1 MALLGTLEL
10 LIKRY
15 LKLPAFRVFCLIGRF
30 ISPLTDRPVRREKV
44 SRILI
49 FQGGGIG
56 DLIRTFPMLRILKKE
71 LPHAALSVLSP
82 FDDRVF
88 SLFPD
93 RDTIAEYLIFDPA
106 GKQKSFFSKLSLM
119 RSLKRKSYDLIL
131 CPQTGLGMIEL
142 SVLSFVAG
150 APYRIGY
157 DMNGSGFLFTT
168 KVALKEDT
176 SIYEQHIELLHS
188 LSSPS
193 GPHRHE
199 MEIPF
204 ISIPGEDLAAARSF
218 LKAHDISEKD
228 IIVTMS
234 PIVMADRDNRS
245 PQHDRPLAGLR
256 VWPEEKYIDLI
267 NEITRSYRVKVIIL
281 GDRISQ
287 GSLSEFL
294 NRNENSRTVSAINK
308 TTLGQSAAL
317 ISMSRV
323 FIGNDT
329 GLLHIALALKMPCIG
344 IFGSTSPEQ
353 VLPSVD
359 FFIAVRAG
367 IDCSPCFV
375 HQPAAD
381 FKCDREVQCL
391 RSISVDDVMTAVKQL
406 LTT

>member
-15 LKLPAFRVFCLIGRF
+15 LKLPAFRVFCLIGRVL
-30 ISPLTDRPVRREKV
+30 SPLTDRPVRKEKV
-44 SRILI
+44 SRVLI

-56 DLIRTFPMLRILKKE
+56 DLIRTFPMLRILKKK
-71 LPHAALSVLSP
+71 LPHAAISVLSP

-93 RDTIAEYLIFDPA
+93 RDTIAEYLIFNPA
-106 GKQKSFFSKLSLM
+106 GKQKSFFSKLKLM
-119 RSLKRKSYDLIL
+119 RSLRRKSYDLIL

-142 SVLSFVAG
+142 SVLSFLTG

-176 SIYEQHIELLHS
+176 SVYEQHIDLLHS
-188 LSSPS
+188 IFSSS
-193 GPHRHE
+193 RPHEHE
-199 MEIPF
+199 IQIPF
-204 ISIPGEDLAAARSF
+204 ITIPEQDLAAARSF
-218 LKAHDISEKD
+218 LKTHDISEKD
-228 IIVTMS
+228 FIITMS
-234 PIVMADRDNRS
+234 PVVMADRDNRS

-256 VWPEEKYIDLI
+256 VWPEEQYIDLI
-267 NEITRSYRVKVIIL
+267 NEITHSYGAKVILL
-281 GDRISQ
+281 GDRISH
-287 GSLSEFL
+287 GSLSGFL
-294 NRNENSRTVSAINK
+294 DRNENSDIISAINK

-317 ISMSRV
+317 ISMSRI
-323 FIGNDT
+323 FISNDS
-329 GLLHIALALKMPCIG
+329 GLLHIALALKKPCIG
-344 IFGSTSPEQ
+344 IFGSTSPRQ
-353 VLPSVD
+353 VIPAVEYCVP
-359 FFIAVRAG
+359 VRAG
-367 IDCSPCFV
+367 VECSPCFI

-406 LTT
+406 LST